1 MDINKIFEL
10 FSDQS
15 EDGNGVIKFKE
26 HPLYWIALA
35 HKLYYKHNIFSE
47 KVIDIFSNVQP
58 KLDMDEVKKA
68 GNYVIYVRC
77 WEYLS
82 KLDLTNYEHTDILK
96 TYSLEKT
103 DFIEFVISLL
113 LFFESYEEYEKC
125 ITLKNI
131 SDVLKTS

>member
-15 EDGNGVIKFKE
+15 EDGNEVIKFKE

-47 KVIDIFSNVQP
+47 KVINIFSNVQP
-58 KLDMDEVKKA
+58 KLDMDDVKKA

-82 KLDLTNYEHTDILK
+82 KLDLTNYEQTDILK

-103 DFIEFVISLL
+103 DFIEFVTSLL